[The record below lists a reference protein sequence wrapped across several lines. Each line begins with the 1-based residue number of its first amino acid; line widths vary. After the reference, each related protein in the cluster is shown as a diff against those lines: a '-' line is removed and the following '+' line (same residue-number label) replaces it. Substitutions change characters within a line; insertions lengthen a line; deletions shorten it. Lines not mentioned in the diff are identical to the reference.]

1 MAEIGLVDEVLET
14 VANCGRGPLTW
25 FERLPPEVQRELLQA
40 RAGFDPAKHQK
51 RAFYRALKAA
61 ADRRGWSIAGEKQV
75 TLWLANQR

>member
-1 MAEIGLVDEVLET
+1 MADAGLVDEVLEA
-14 VANCGRGPLTW
+14 VANAGSGPLTW
-25 FERLPPEVQRELLQA
+25 FERLPPEAQQELLRV

-75 TLWLANQR
+75 TQWLASQR